1 MISGINQVINNLR
14 KVRNAINNDINSLFI
29 TKSLEWI
36 RDRAIEILNTRL
48 SNPANTFQTNVTDL
62 STWII
67 KQISKNSYILENTYE
82 NSASIEFGIGLVGQ
96 ENPHNWAEEAHY
108 EYNLPSDSK
117 DENGCFVFK
126 DKATGRTIGL
136 KKELQNGKYVLVRYF
151 SGYEGKSFLYNAFME
166 YQQNNIWVKKYQ
178 EAFDEIMRSV
188 IK

>member
-14 KVRNAINNDINSLFI
+14 KVRNSINNDINSLFI

-36 RDRAIEILNTRL
+36 RDRAIEILSIKL
-48 SNPANTFQTNVTDL
+48 KNPPNWFGTNVLDK
-62 STWII
+62 STWFI

-82 NSASIEFGIGLVGQ
+82 NSASIEFGIGIVAE
-96 ENPHNWAEEAHY
+96 ENPHGWADEAHY
-108 EYNLPSDSK
+108 EYNKPSEYK
-117 DENGCFVFK
+117 DLNGRWSFK
-126 DKATGRTIGL
+126 D
-136 KKELQNGKYVLVRYF
+136 QNDTVWYRF
-151 SGYEGKSFLYNAFME
+151 RGYEGKSFLYNAFME

>member
-36 RDRAIEILNTRL
+36 RDRAIEILKTKL
-48 SNPANTFQTNVTDL
+48 SFQPNWFGTEVTTSVTQKENGDITG
-62 STWII
+62 TWVI

-82 NSASIEFGIGLVGQ
+82 NSASIEFGIGIVAE
-96 ENPHNWAEEAHY
+96 ENPHVVAEEVG
-108 EYNLPSDSK
+108 YNYNVPSIDK
-117 DENGCFVFK
+117 DISGAWTFK
-126 DKATGRTIGL
+126 D
-136 KKELQNGKYVLVRYF
+136 QNEQIWYRF
-151 SGYEGKSFLYNAFME
+151 RGYEGKSFLYDAFME
-166 YQQNNIWVKKYQ
+166 YKQNNIWVKKYQ